1 MYGRLTTK
9 EIKKKHSSTPVGGAE
24 TGSRVERTQGKAA
37 AGGPSEVVGCGT
49 EQARLQLV
57 GETAAGGQDSSW
69 WTWQQTQRATQGF
82 SSGK

>member
-57 GETAAGGQDSSW
+57 GETAAGGPGNRLSGQP
-69 WTWQQTQRATQGF
+69 RAPAQGNKA
-82 SSGK
+82 SNL